1 MQNRFNRCVIFH
13 YILNQLILI
22 IEKEILFMVQVEV
35 TVTLEGKSYLTNV
48 IANRETS
55 EDEIFQL
62 ALEQVQKQWKK

>member
-1 MQNRFNRCVIFH
+1 
-13 YILNQLILI
+13 
-22 IEKEILFMVQVEV
+22 MVQVEV

>member
-1 MQNRFNRCVIFH
+1 LCNFYNITKPI
-13 YILNQLILI
+13 ILL

-35 TVTLEGKSYLTNV
+35 TVTFEGKSYLTNV

-62 ALEQVQKQWKK
+62 ALQQVQKQWKK

>member
-1 MQNRFNRCVIFH
+1 
-13 YILNQLILI
+13 
-22 IEKEILFMVQVEV
+22 MVQVEV
-35 TVTLEGKSYLTNV
+35 TVTFEGKSYLTNV

>member
-1 MQNRFNRCVIFH
+1 
-13 YILNQLILI
+13 
-22 IEKEILFMVQVEV
+22 MVQVEV

-48 IANRETS
+48 IANRETP

>member
-1 MQNRFNRCVIFH
+1 M
-13 YILNQLILI
+13 L
-22 IEKEILFMVQVEV
+22 QVEV
-35 TVTLEGKSYLTNV
+35 TVTFEGKSYLTNV